1 MALYDRR
8 GFTQDFVENWMQRGL
23 QEPIPTIVSPVRY
36 ENWTVQ
42 NSRTFYEVYQDA
54 FKERPGFPDPT
65 DEAWIGDYI
74 DDEDFRPEMSLL
86 ALNDS
91 GEAVGF
97 ITVGEVTIADLD
109 QTVGWISQVG
119 VRPGWRG
126 QGIAAGLIA
135 ATMAACVREEYPA
148 VGLHVNVNNPSATRV
163 YEQLG
168 FKQMGQRAK
177 YSKRG
182 WIYLTP

>member
-1 MALYDRR
+1 MALYDWR

-74 DDEDFRPEMSLL
+74 TMRT
-86 ALNDS
+86 S
-91 GEAVGF
+91 GRRCHC
-97 ITVGEVTIADLD
+97 
-109 QTVGWISQVG
+109 W
-119 VRPGWRG
+119 P
-126 QGIAAGLIA
+126 
-135 ATMAACVREEYPA
+135 
-148 VGLHVNVNNPSATRV
+148 
-163 YEQLG
+163 
-168 FKQMGQRAK
+168 
-177 YSKRG
+177 
-182 WIYLTP
+182 